1 MRLEMKRGGIACLII
16 CWLIDKGMG
25 IVMYPLLLASL
36 GDGRVQR
43 KKHNKQTLSDERKQ
57 RLLDAGFDFNPK
69 NRQSGTN
76 EDQEEEVSSIFTS
89 TAWKKNYE
97 ALKLFI
103 ESNGHVDVPPNTKG
117 YHIEGDLST
126 WLETQKTFFEQGSLP
141 PKQIEMLV
149 GLDVNLRYV

>member
-1 MRLEMKRGGIACLII
+1 
-16 CWLIDKGMG
+16 MG
-25 IVMYPLLLASL
+25 KSTT
-36 GDGRVQR
+36 

-69 NRQSGTN
+69 NRQSGIN
-76 EDQEEEVSSIFTS
+76 EDQGEEMSSIFTS

-103 ESNGHVDVPPNTKG
+103 ESNGHADVPPNYKG
-117 YHIEGDLST
+117 DHIEGDLST
-126 WLETQKTFFEQGSLP
+126 WLETQEQGSLP

-149 GLDVNLRYV
+149 QLGVNLR